1 MPDVE
6 MRHGSNRIK
15 QKREQRGNRGYYMNC
30 EGGVTG
36 CRATLGSDSP
46 DGRGEG
52 EQVGVR

>member
-1 MPDVE
+1 
-6 MRHGSNRIK
+6 
-15 QKREQRGNRGYYMNC
+15 MNC

-36 CRATLGSDSP
+36 CRATLCSDSL